1 MARFHLKAFRW
12 VVLAGV
18 VGFAGPS
25 LAAGGPDAGALPW
38 IEKTIPL
45 RPNITFVK
53 ASFLTGEIV
62 GLKVVE
68 RIDPGT
74 GLIVGSP
81 MLEATLTVWN
91 DSQDHAAHLL
101 GGKIEYIAAGGTPIP
116 TANTSFVFT
125 MAPPDRLDPGK
136 TVSHPIEIAFPP
148 AGLRPD
154 ALREVRLQLVYLP
167 IPYQTDTVNV
177 PVYLGS

>member
-1 MARFHLKAFRW
+1 MARFCRQAVRW
-12 VVLAGV
+12 VVFAGL

-45 RPNITFVK
+45 RPGITFVK

-62 GLKVVE
+62 GLKIVE
-68 RIDPGT
+68 RIQPGT

-91 DSQDHAAHLL
+91 DSPDHAARLL

-125 MAPPDRLDPGK
+125 MASPDRLDPGQ
-136 TVSHPIEIAFPP
+136 TVSQPIEIGFPP
-148 AGLRPD
+148 AGLHPD
-154 ALREVRLQLVYLP
+154 ALREVRLQLIYLP

-177 PVYLGS
+177 PVYLGG